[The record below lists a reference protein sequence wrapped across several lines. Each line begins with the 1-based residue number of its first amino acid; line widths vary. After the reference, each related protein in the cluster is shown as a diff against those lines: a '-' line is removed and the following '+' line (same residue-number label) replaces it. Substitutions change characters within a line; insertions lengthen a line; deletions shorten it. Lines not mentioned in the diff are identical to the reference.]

1 MRIYMYN
8 FFVYGYHNFSSF
20 NRVSYYYSVVVE
32 CVAAFVVV
40 VVWCSDSSTVPQVH
54 HSNPNKRFRNGPP
67 HTEGYS
73 SPQAPQTG
81 VWHSK

>member
-1 MRIYMYN
+1 MRISVQV
-8 FFVYGYHNFSSF
+8 FVYCYYIFCSLIEF
-20 NRVSYYYSVVVE
+20 YYYSVDVE